1 MSGNSPTLAD
11 PLDRRP
17 GDAPRAASLTKCR
30 APGHEV
36 RHRHGGTYAI
46 PERDRRPDCGN
57 LSSRGSRD
65 LVSDKTPHHVFVEKK
80 PPVA

>member
-17 GDAPRAASLTKCR
+17 GNASRAASLTKCR
-30 APGHEV
+30 APGREV
-36 RHRHGGTYAI
+36 RHRHGDTYAI

-57 LSSRGSRD
+57 LSSRGFRD
-65 LVSDKTPHHVFVEKK
+65 LVGDKTPHHVPRENG
-80 PPVA
+80 PSVA